1 MSEYQSLLASCKM
14 ESEHPYNDGWSQLH
28 YKKQYEELLNLG
40 EKEFTKNMLD
50 RKIQSLED
58 RISKLTIELNEV
70 KSKLSDI
77 N

>member
-14 ESEHPYNDGWSQLH
+14 ESERPYNDGWSQLH

>member
-1 MSEYQSLLASCKM
+1 M
-14 ESEHPYNDGWSQLH
+14 ESENPYNDGWSQLH

-70 KSKLSDI
+70 KSKLLDI